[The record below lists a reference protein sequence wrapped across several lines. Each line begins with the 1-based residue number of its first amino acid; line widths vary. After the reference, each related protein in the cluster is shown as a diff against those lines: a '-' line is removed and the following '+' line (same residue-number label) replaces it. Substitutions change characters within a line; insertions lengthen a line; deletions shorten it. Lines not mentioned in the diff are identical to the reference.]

1 MPVHSKK
8 HYNRPFELKV
18 LLSYLSGES
27 NHSEFTGSFKIS
39 SFKTMQ
45 KWDFQNND
53 CRNIKSSKTEGTVL
67 ITKVSR

>member
-1 MPVHSKK
+1 MPVNSKK
-8 HYNRPFELKV
+8 HYNRPFKLKV

-53 CRNIKSSKTEGTVL
+53 CMNIKSSKTEGTVL